1 MPAAKQAIQ
10 ELFKT
15 SVSNNDLVY
24 KFNLYDASVTQKL
37 WSTNYYLQR
46 LRSLD
51 VNQYLMYPTTT
62 SGTTSTGEV
71 FVSDPIFDA
80 PRFYYDLNR
89 LLDGFF
95 MNSMS
100 TLDTLGH
107 QIYTLYKCKS
117 NPPKKI
123 YIRTAMGMLTREHTN
138 CKLGHFL
145 SSQLGSRWFLE
156 FEPFRHCTTH
166 ESLIK
171 FAAIGTDYDEITR
184 SYHLLK
190 EIKLPDDPRSMPFE
204 YNRNRKAIEYCDDL
218 FSNIQSLIDKAYD
231 NILADIRSNSNT
243 IPVP

>member
-62 SGTTSTGEV
+62 SGTASTGEV
-71 FVSDPIFDA
+71 FVSDPLFDA

-117 NPPKKI
+117 RPSKI
-123 YIRTAMGMLTREHTN
+123 YIRTAMKMLIKEHTN

-145 SSQLGSRWFLE
+145 SSQLGRRWFLE
-156 FEPFRHCTTH
+156 FEQFRHCTTH

-171 FAAIGTDYDEITR
+171 FADIDTSYDRITR
-184 SYHLLK
+184 SYHLSK
-190 EIKLPDDPRSMPFE
+190 KIRLPDDPRSIPFK
-204 YNRNRKAIEYCDDL
+204 YKRNRKAIEYCDGL
-218 FSNIQSLIDKAYD
+218 FGKIHSLIDKAYD
-231 NILADIRSNSNT
+231 NILADIGSNSNT
-243 IPVP
+243 IPVR

>member
-1 MPAAKQAIQ
+1 MPAAKQAIRK
-10 ELFKT
+10 LFNT
-15 SVSNNDLVY
+15 SVSDNNLVY
-24 KFNLYDASVTQKL
+24 KFNLYDESVTQKL
-37 WSTNYYLQR
+37 WSTGYYLR
-46 LRSLD
+46 SLRSLD
-51 VNQYLMYPTTT
+51 INQHLVYPTTT
-62 SGTTSTGEV
+62 SGTISTGEV
-71 FVSDPIFDA
+71 FVSHPLFDA
-80 PRFYYDLNR
+80 PRFCYELNR

-107 QIYTLYKCKS
+107 QIYILYKCQS
-117 NPPKKI
+117 IPPKI
-123 YIRTAMGMLTREHTN
+123 YIRTAMEMLIREHTN

-145 SSQLGSRWFLE
+145 SSQLGSQWFLE

-204 YNRNRKAIEYCDDL
+204 YNRNRKAIKYCDDL
-218 FSNIQSLIDKAYD
+218 FSKIQSLIDKAYD

>member
-1 MPAAKQAIQ
+1 MPTPKQEIQ
-10 ELFKT
+10 TLFNA
-15 SVSNNDLVY
+15 SVSDNDLVY
-24 KFNLYDASVTQKL
+24 KFNLYDESVTQKL
-37 WSTNYYLQR
+37 WSAGYYLR
-46 LRSLD
+46 SLRSLD
-51 VNQYLMYPTTT
+51 VSQCLQYPTTT
-62 SGTTSTGEV
+62 SGTISTDEV
-71 FVSDPIFDA
+71 FIPDPLFDT
-80 PRFYYDLNR
+80 PRFCYKLNR

-138 CKLGHFL
+138 CTLGHFL
-145 SSQLGSRWFLE
+145 DSQLGSQWFLE

-166 ESLIK
+166 ESLIT
-171 FAAIGTDYDEITR
+171 FSEIGTSYDRIMK

-190 EIKLPDDPRSMPFE
+190 EIELPDDPRLIPFQ
-204 YNRNRKAIEYCDDL
+204 YNRNRKAIEYCDDS
-218 FSNIQSLIDKAYD
+218 FSSIQTLVDGTYDK
-231 NILADIRSNSNT
+231 ILVDIRSNSNT